1 MSAAIICMNVSYGI
15 PFLCRLIWVRN
26 DMPKGPFDLGKFG
39 LPLNFISVLWITFFS
54 VILCIPP
61 FSPITPENFNWSP
74 VMIGGVMAFSLFF
87 WLISGRYN
95 YKGTNV
101 NTAAEQVQEST

>member
-1 MSAAIICMNVSYGI
+1 MVYL
-15 PFLCRLIWVRN
+15 FFVHRLIWVRN

-74 VMIGGVMAFSLFF
+74 VMIGGVMAFSLLF
-87 WLISGRYN
+87 WLMSGRYN